1 MLFIRHAL
9 REREGKMAESAS
21 RLISRVQN
29 GVTIVQFTDAKVI
42 DQRNIN
48 EIGAEL
54 TEMVEKGGALQVLI
68 NMANVRYLS
77 SAVLGKLIS
86 LHKALITRKGV
97 LKLCNIA
104 PPIYEV
110 FEITRLTKVFDIYK
124 TKEEALNAFRLGD

>member
-1 MLFIRHAL
+1 
-9 REREGKMAESAS
+9 MAESAS

-124 TKEEALNAFRLGD
+124 TEEEALNAFRLGD